1 VKPHLLLGLLAW
13 AAGVLTLV
21 ALLIGLRDVV
31 PYGLGTT
38 ALVLVAAFV
47 TLRRA
52 GQ

>member
-1 VKPHLLLGLLAW
+1 
-13 AAGVLTLV
+13 LV